1 MPTTRAREP
10 PSPGAAEAA
19 SALMVT
25 VDARTIIANTGRT
38 ATALLMIRLRG
49 IEPQGIPTAMITGI
63 RNREIQLDLHRRMG
77 MSPIIGRNQPSCS
90 QLDRLQTR
98 L

>member
-1 MPTTRAREP
+1 
-10 PSPGAAEAA
+10 
-19 SALMVT
+19 
-25 VDARTIIANTGRT
+25 
-38 ATALLMIRLRG
+38 MIRLRG